1 VNALDIGVV
10 AALAVCAA
18 VGAARG
24 LMRTLFSF
32 MSLAVSLALARHI
45 YPYVLDFLRGTD
57 FVFGAV
63 KGFVAEHIGGIVP
76 EETAKAAQAAYVTA
90 MDVPAFLKGALIGNN
105 NPEVYRALGVADFA
119 DYVYGFLAN
128 VIIGAAALVVTFIA
142 VAAIIWA
149 ISRALDIAG
158 RLPVIRQFDTVGG
171 LLLGL
176 AVGAGILVVAASAT
190 SVFIYRE
197 DWAGYRALADGS
209 LAGAILYDN
218 NPIIKSLTEMR

>member
-10 AALAVCAA
+10 AALAVCGA

-32 MSLAVSLALARHI
+32 MSLAVALALARHI
-45 YPYVLDFLRGTD
+45 YPFVLALLRGTD
-57 FVFGAV
+57 FIFGAV
-63 KGFVAEHIGGIVP
+63 KGFVAGHVGGIVP
-76 EETAKAAQAAYVTA
+76 EDTAKAAQAAYVAA

-105 NPEVYRALGVADFA
+105 NPEVYGALGAADFA

-149 ISRALDIAG
+149 IARALDIAG
-158 RLPVIRQFDTVGG
+158 RLPVVKQFNTAGG

-176 AVGAGILVVAASAT
+176 AVGAGILVVAAAAT

-197 DWAGYRALADGS
+197 DWAAYRALADGS
-209 LAGAILYDN
+209 LSGAVLYDN
-218 NPIIKSLTEMR
+218 NPIIQALTEMR